1 MTEESLQKLFTDVKT
16 SPAETNVAEVS
27 QWIETAATVTGGTTI
42 IQKLLQKKLII
53 MTSIITTALTISILL
68 FSGKDNNKKRQNN
81 SGNLQQKIKVQ
92 PADTVFTH
100 IDQSNNPQLN
110 FTATIPDHIDTSS
123 ISLKNPI
130 QVDEDFQIQPESLKV
145 NLLNPIENTSIDSQY
160 NSSGSWKTIDDS
172 LHVDTVFNGV
182 KTLIFVGKTIGDISV
197 VGGNRQD
204 VEMNAS
210 LKIKTKTIFKNK
222 NKNSKDY
229 QLGYDLDGTI
239 LTINLE
245 ELTKKFVVEKNMD
258 KQNNKIE
265 FKVPE
270 NITVKINT
278 GFGDIVIKGISN
290 NIDIKTSFGDIK
302 SDRIVGDIKLHSGY
316 GDISVDEL
324 NGKIDI
330 NTGYGDINA
339 QKITVKEMMDLKSGF
354 GDIDLQITNPVS
366 DCKMDLKTG
375 FGKIKMK
382 NKDLQLESKSK
393 LTIGN
398 GDIKISGKTGFG
410 DVIIR

>member
-16 SPAETNVAEVS
+16 APAETNVAEVS
-27 QWIETAATVTGGTTI
+27 QWIETVATVGGGTTI

-68 FSGKDNNKKRQNN
+68 FSGKDNSKKPQNN
-81 SGNLQQKIKVQ
+81 SGNLQPKIIVQ
-92 PADTVFTH
+92 PTDTVFTH
-100 IDQSNNPQLN
+100 IDESNNPQLN
-110 FTATIPDHIDTSS
+110 FTSTIPDHIDTTS
-123 ISLKNPI
+123 ISLNNTV
-130 QVDEDFQIQPESLKV
+130 QADEDFQIQPESLKV

-278 GFGDIVIKGISN
+278 GFGDIDIKGISN

-302 SDRIVGDIKLHSGY
+302 SDRIVGDIKLQSDY
-316 GDISVDEL
+316 GDIIVDEL
-324 NGKIDI
+324 NGKIDV

-339 QKITVKEMMDLKSGF
+339 KNITVKEMMDLKSGF

>member
-16 SPAETNVAEVS
+16 APVETNVAEVS
-27 QWIETAATVTGGTTI
+27 QWIDAAATVTGGTTI

-100 IDQSNNPQLN
+100 IDNSNNPQLN
-110 FTATIPDHIDTSS
+110 FTSTIPDHIDTTS
-123 ISLKNPI
+123 INLNNTV

-145 NLLNPIENTSIDSQY
+145 NLLNPIENTPIDSQN

-245 ELTKKFVVEKNMD
+245 ELTKKFVVEKNMAQ
-258 KQNNKIE
+258 QNNKIE

-278 GFGDIVIKGISN
+278 GFGDIDIKGISN

-316 GDISVDEL
+316 GDIIVDGL
-324 NGKIDI
+324 NGKIDV

-339 QKITVKEMMDLKSGF
+339 KNITVKEMMDLKSGF

>member
-68 FSGKDNNKKRQNN
+68 FSGKDNSKKRQNN

-92 PADTVFTH
+92 PADKVFTH
-100 IDQSNNPQLN
+100 IDDSNNPQLN
-110 FTATIPDHIDTSS
+110 FTSTIPDHIDTTS
-123 ISLKNPI
+123 INLNNTV

-145 NLLNPIENTSIDSQY
+145 NLLNPIENTSIDSQN

-245 ELTKKFVVEKNMD
+245 ELSKKFVVEKNMT

-270 NITVKINT
+270 NIAVKINT
-278 GFGDIVIKGISN
+278 GFGDIDIKGINN
-290 NIDIKTSFGDIK
+290 NIDIKTSYGDIK
-302 SDRIVGDIKLHSGY
+302 SAVISGDIKLHSDF
-316 GDISVDEL
+316 GDITVDEL

-339 QKITVKEMMDLKSGF
+339 KKISVMEMMDLKSGF

-393 LTIGN
+393 LIYGN